1 MKETVPERVNPVPG
15 PADVL
20 KESDVLVLSGAEYI
34 LNSTDW
40 LRWGP
45 LDEWQWCHE
54 QPRALARIRALENTV
69 GLAMACQWGEDGAY
83 TKFGHSCIVSPS
95 GRVLGGRWRPA
106 SRDLSGGRQARD
118 RSGCPGT
125 A

>member
-1 MKETVPERVNPVPG
+1 VV
-15 PADVL
+15 
-20 KESDVLVLSGAEYI
+20 
-34 LNSTDW
+34 
-40 LRWGP
+40 GP

-95 GRVLGGRWRPA
+95 GRVLAGIEAWKGLVVHELSVAEVGDWRK
-106 SRDLSGGRQARD
+106 
-118 RSGCPGT
+118 T
-125 A
+125 ATYL